1 MKNYTREPRL
11 KEWSI
16 IGVSFAILFPPLSS
30 SFDPRVTANAKLR
43 MDTGSKTS
51 EKTYL
56 SGEKTGKRDHSE
68 LKSMRDTH
76 LFLLV
81 FLLFY
86 VIKLPGGEKKEIDAE
101 RKIWRNLLKAIYLEI
116 HEAQQTLNS
125 INSKKSLHK

>member
-1 MKNYTREPRL
+1 
-11 KEWSI
+11 
-16 IGVSFAILFPPLSS
+16 
-30 SFDPRVTANAKLR
+30 

-56 SGEKTGKRDHSE
+56 SGEKTGKRDHSD

-81 FLLFY
+81 VLLFY

-101 RKIWRNLLKAIYLEI
+101 RKIWRNLLKAINLEI